1 MAKIKIKNRTFLVQ
15 SQFGTYPF
23 NNRKTAEQLTKVL
36 TQYEKDL
43 DKIKELTT

>member
-1 MAKIKIKNRTFLVQ
+1 MAEIKIKNRTFLVQ

-36 TQYEKDL
+36 TQYENTLQQQKQ
-43 DKIKELTT
+43 KEG